1 MKWIFELKEKIKMAF
16 ILIFIAA
23 IIILFNLLMK
33 SNVSGLEA
41 SMKSIYS
48 DRLIAGA
55 TISTI
60 IELNYQNHLH
70 LEEYIHTSKAEKY
83 SRLEEGIK
91 HNNKEADSLLAA
103 FKKTVLVAQEKKAL
117 EEFMQTN
124 LRYRKFQTDMLSLSR
139 EGDKTIMYD
148 QYLQKGN
155 RLFEQLLIPAHQLSR
170 IQISVGKDIYKA
182 SQHKIHGAQVIST
195 VEAALV
201 IVMLAGSY
209 ALLVASN
216 TIINKPQK
224 FWLN

>member
-1 MKWIFELKEKIKMAF
+1 MKWIFALKEKIKMAF
-16 ILIFIAA
+16 ILIFIAGV
-23 IIILFNLLMK
+23 IILFNVLMK

-48 DRLIAGA
+48 DRLVAGA

-60 IELNYQNHLH
+60 IELNYQNHLQ
-70 LEEYIHTSKAEKY
+70 LEEHIHTTSAEKY
-83 SRLEEGIK
+83 SMLEAGIRR
-91 HNNKEADSLLAA
+91 NNKEADSLLTA
-103 FKKTVLVAQEKKAL
+103 FKKTVLVAQEKEAL
-117 EEFMQTN
+117 DEFVQTN
-124 LRYRKFQTDMLSLSR
+124 LMYRKFQNDMLGLSR
-139 EGDKTIMYD
+139 EGDKTSMYD

-155 RLFEQLLIPAHQLSR
+155 RLFQQWLIPAHQLSR
-170 IQISVGKDIYKA
+170 IQISVGEDIYKA
-182 SQHKIHGAQVIST
+182 SQLKIHGAQVIST

-209 ALLVASN
+209 ALMIASN